1 MWTTGYI
8 KPAKRR
14 AGLSLFHNTDRIWF
28 EWISCR
34 RHGGEM
40 EFEMIYTVTFN
51 PSLDYVVQVEH
62 FQSDAVNRTSEEHV
76 YPGGKGNN
84 VAVIASNLGMKSRA
98 LGFKAGFTG
107 AAMEQMLQEF
117 GCDTDFIALEE
128 GVTRIN
134 VKVKSED
141 EFEINGQGPRILEEK
156 IRQLYE
162 RLDALGSGD
171 VLVLSGSI
179 PNTLPDDMYERIME
193 RLAGTDV
200 RISVDATK
208 DLLMNVLKYHPF
220 LIKPNNHELGEM
232 FGVTLKSDEE
242 IGEYARKLQKM
253 GARNVLVS
261 MAGDGAILVAEDG
274 SVLKQLPPAGEVVN
288 SVGAGD
294 SMVAGFLAGYL
305 KTGSYEEA
313 LKLGTAAGSATAFT
327 SWLADADQIRE
338 TYKGLA

>member
-1 MWTTGYI
+1 
-8 KPAKRR
+8 
-14 AGLSLFHNTDRIWF
+14 
-28 EWISCR
+28 
-34 RHGGEM
+34 M
-40 EFEMIYTVTFN
+40 EKEMIYTVTFN

-62 FQSDAVNRTSEEHV
+62 FQGDAVNRTSEEHV

-134 VKVKSED
+134 VKVKSDD
-141 EFEINGQGPRILEEK
+141 EFEINGQGPRIPDEK

-162 RLDALGSGD
+162 KLDALESGD

-220 LIKPNNHELGEM
+220 LIKPNNYELGEM
-232 FGVTLKSDEE
+232 FGVTLESDDE
-242 IGEYARKLQKM
+242 IAEYARKLQEM

-327 SWLADADQIRE
+327 SWLADSEAIDKL
-338 TYKGLA
+338 YKILDI

>member
-1 MWTTGYI
+1 
-8 KPAKRR
+8 
-14 AGLSLFHNTDRIWF
+14 
-28 EWISCR
+28 
-34 RHGGEM
+34 M
-40 EFEMIYTVTFN
+40 EKKMIYTVTFN

-62 FQSDAVNRTSEEHV
+62 FQGDAVNRTSEEHV

-134 VKVKSED
+134 VKVKSDD
-141 EFEINGQGPRILEEK
+141 EFEINGQGPRIPDEK

-162 RLDALGSGD
+162 KLDALESGD

-193 RLAGTDV
+193 RLAGTGV

-232 FGVTLKSDEE
+232 FGVTLESDDE
-242 IGEYARKLQKM
+242 IAEYARKLQEM

-261 MAGDGAILVAEDG
+261 MAGDGAILVTEDG

-327 SWLADADQIRE
+327 SWLADAGTVGE
-338 TYKGLA
+338 LYKKLS

>member
-1 MWTTGYI
+1 
-8 KPAKRR
+8 
-14 AGLSLFHNTDRIWF
+14 
-28 EWISCR
+28 
-34 RHGGEM
+34 M
-40 EFEMIYTVTFN
+40 EKEMIYTVTFN

-62 FQSDAVNRTSEEHV
+62 FQGDAVNRTSEEHV

-134 VKVKSED
+134 VKVKSDD
-141 EFEINGQGPRILEEK
+141 EFEINGQGPRIPDEK

-162 RLDALGSGD
+162 KLDALESGD

-193 RLAGTDV
+193 RLAGTGV

-208 DLLMNVLKYHPF
+208 DLLMNVLKYRPF

-232 FGVTLKSDEE
+232 FGVTLESDDE
-242 IGEYARKLQKM
+242 IAEYARKLQEM

-261 MAGDGAILVAEDG
+261 MAGDGAILVTEDG

-327 SWLADADQIRE
+327 SWLADAGTVGE
-338 TYKGLA
+338 LYKKLA

>member
-1 MWTTGYI
+1 
-8 KPAKRR
+8 
-14 AGLSLFHNTDRIWF
+14 
-28 EWISCR
+28 
-34 RHGGEM
+34 
-40 EFEMIYTVTFN
+40 MIYTVTFN

-62 FQSDAVNRTSEEHV
+62 FQGDAVNRTSEEHV

-134 VKVKSED
+134 VKVKSDD
-141 EFEINGQGPRILEEK
+141 EFEINGQGPRIPDEK

-162 RLDALGSGD
+162 KLDALESGD

-179 PNTLPDDMYERIME
+179 PNTLPDDMYEQIME

-232 FGVTLKSDEE
+232 FGVTLESDDE
-242 IGEYARKLQKM
+242 IAEYARKLQEM

-261 MAGDGAILVAEDG
+261 MAGDGAILVTEDG

-327 SWLADADQIRE
+327 SWLADSEAIDKL
-338 TYKGLA
+338 YKILDI

>member
-1 MWTTGYI
+1 
-8 KPAKRR
+8 
-14 AGLSLFHNTDRIWF
+14 
-28 EWISCR
+28 
-34 RHGGEM
+34 
-40 EFEMIYTVTFN
+40 MIYTVTFN

-62 FQSDAVNRTSEEHV
+62 FQGDAVNRTSEEHV

-134 VKVKSED
+134 VKVKSDD
-141 EFEINGQGPRILEEK
+141 EFEINGQGPRIPDEK

-162 RLDALGSGD
+162 KLDALESGD

-193 RLAGTDV
+193 RLAGTGV

-232 FGVTLKSDEE
+232 FGVTLESDDE
-242 IGEYARKLQKM
+242 IAEYARKLQEM

-261 MAGDGAILVAEDG
+261 MAGDGAILVTEDG

-327 SWLADADQIRE
+327 SWLADAGTVGE
-338 TYKGLA
+338 LYKKLS

>member
-1 MWTTGYI
+1 
-8 KPAKRR
+8 
-14 AGLSLFHNTDRIWF
+14 
-28 EWISCR
+28 
-34 RHGGEM
+34 M
-40 EFEMIYTVTFN
+40 ENKMIYTVTFN

-62 FQSDAVNRTSEEHV
+62 FQGDAVNRTSEEHV

-84 VAVIASNLGMKSRA
+84 VAVIVSNLGMKSRA

-134 VKVKSED
+134 VKVKSDD
-141 EFEINGQGPRILEEK
+141 EFEINGQGPRIPDEK

-162 RLDALGSGD
+162 KLDALESGD

-220 LIKPNNHELGEM
+220 LIKPNNYELGDM
-232 FGVTLKSDEE
+232 FRVTLESDDE
-242 IGEYARKLQKM
+242 IAEYARKLQEM

-261 MAGDGAILVAEDG
+261 MAGDGAILVTEDG

-327 SWLADADQIRE
+327 SWLADSEAIDKL
-338 TYKGLA
+338 YKILDI

>member
-1 MWTTGYI
+1 
-8 KPAKRR
+8 
-14 AGLSLFHNTDRIWF
+14 
-28 EWISCR
+28 
-34 RHGGEM
+34 
-40 EFEMIYTVTFN
+40 MIYTVTFN

-62 FQSDAVNRTSEEHV
+62 FQGDAVNRTSEEHV

-84 VAVIASNLGMKSRA
+84 VAVIVSNLGMKSRA

-134 VKVKSED
+134 VKVKSDD
-141 EFEINGQGPRILEEK
+141 EFEINGQGPRIPDEK

-162 RLDALGSGD
+162 KLDALESGD

-208 DLLMNVLKYHPF
+208 DLLLNVLKYHPF
-220 LIKPNNHELGEM
+220 LIKPNNYELGEM
-232 FGVTLKSDEE
+232 FGVTLESDDE
-242 IGEYARKLQKM
+242 IAEYARKLQEM

-261 MAGDGAILVAEDG
+261 MAGDGAILVTEDG

-327 SWLADADQIRE
+327 SWLADSEAIDKL
-338 TYKGLA
+338 YKILDI

>member
-1 MWTTGYI
+1 
-8 KPAKRR
+8 
-14 AGLSLFHNTDRIWF
+14 
-28 EWISCR
+28 
-34 RHGGEM
+34 M
-40 EFEMIYTVTFN
+40 EKEMIYTVTFN

-62 FQSDAVNRTSEEHV
+62 FQGDAVNRTSEEHV

-134 VKVKSED
+134 VKVKSDD
-141 EFEINGQGPRILEEK
+141 EFEINGQGPRIPDEK

-162 RLDALGSGD
+162 KLDALESGD

-208 DLLMNVLKYHPF
+208 DLLLNVLKYHPF
-220 LIKPNNHELGEM
+220 LIKPNNYELGEM
-232 FGVTLKSDEE
+232 FGVTLESDDE
-242 IGEYARKLQKM
+242 IAEYARKLQEM

-261 MAGDGAILVAEDG
+261 MAGDGAILVTEDG

-327 SWLADADQIRE
+327 SWLADSEAIDKL
-338 TYKGLA
+338 YKILDI

>member
-1 MWTTGYI
+1 
-8 KPAKRR
+8 
-14 AGLSLFHNTDRIWF
+14 
-28 EWISCR
+28 
-34 RHGGEM
+34 
-40 EFEMIYTVTFN
+40 MIYTVTFN

-62 FQSDAVNRTSEEHV
+62 FQGDAVNRTSEEHV

-84 VAVIASNLGMKSRA
+84 VAVIVSNLGMKSRA

-134 VKVKSED
+134 VKVKSDD
-141 EFEINGQGPRILEEK
+141 EFEINGQGPRIPDEK

-162 RLDALGSGD
+162 KLDALESGD

-193 RLAGTDV
+193 RLAGTGV

-208 DLLMNVLKYHPF
+208 DLLMNVLKYRPF

-232 FGVTLKSDEE
+232 FGVTLESDDE
-242 IGEYARKLQKM
+242 IAEYARKLQEM

-327 SWLADADQIRE
+327 SWLADAGTVGE
-338 TYKGLA
+338 LYKKLS

>member
-1 MWTTGYI
+1 M
-8 KPAKRR
+8 
-14 AGLSLFHNTDRIWF
+14 SLFHNTDRIWF

-117 GCDTDFIALEE
+117 GCDTDFISLEE

-141 EFEINGQGPRILEEK
+141 EFEINGQGPRIPEEK

-338 TYKGLA
+338 TYKGLS

>member
-1 MWTTGYI
+1 
-8 KPAKRR
+8 
-14 AGLSLFHNTDRIWF
+14 
-28 EWISCR
+28 
-34 RHGGEM
+34 M
-40 EFEMIYTVTFN
+40 ENKMIYTVTFN

-62 FQSDAVNRTSEEHV
+62 FQGDAVNRTSEEHV

-134 VKVKSED
+134 VKVKSDD
-141 EFEINGQGPRILEEK
+141 EFEINGQGPRIPDEK

-162 RLDALGSGD
+162 KLDALESGD

-193 RLAGTDV
+193 RLAGTGV

-232 FGVTLKSDEE
+232 FGVTLESDDE
-242 IGEYARKLQKM
+242 IAEYARKLQEM

-261 MAGDGAILVAEDG
+261 MAGDGAILVTEDG

-327 SWLADADQIRE
+327 SWLADAGTVGE
-338 TYKGLA
+338 LYKKLA

>member
-1 MWTTGYI
+1 
-8 KPAKRR
+8 
-14 AGLSLFHNTDRIWF
+14 
-28 EWISCR
+28 
-34 RHGGEM
+34 
-40 EFEMIYTVTFN
+40 MIYTVTFN

-62 FQSDAVNRTSEEHV
+62 FQGDAVNRTSEEHV

-134 VKVKSED
+134 VKVKSDD
-141 EFEINGQGPRILEEK
+141 EFEINGQGPRIPDEK

-162 RLDALGSGD
+162 KLDALESGD

-193 RLAGTDV
+193 RLAGTGV

-232 FGVTLKSDEE
+232 FGVTLESDDE
-242 IGEYARKLQKM
+242 IAEYARKLQEM

-261 MAGDGAILVAEDG
+261 MAGDGAILVTEDG
-274 SVLKQLPPAGEVVN
+274 SVLKQFPPAGEVVN

-305 KTGSYEEA
+305 KTGSYVEA

-327 SWLADADQIRE
+327 SWLADAGTVGE
-338 TYKGLA
+338 LYKKLS

>member
-1 MWTTGYI
+1 
-8 KPAKRR
+8 
-14 AGLSLFHNTDRIWF
+14 
-28 EWISCR
+28 
-34 RHGGEM
+34 M
-40 EFEMIYTVTFN
+40 EKEMIYTVTFN

-62 FQSDAVNRTSEEHV
+62 FQGDAVNRTSEEHV

-107 AAMEQMLQEF
+107 TAMEQMLQEF

-134 VKVKSED
+134 VKVKSDD
-141 EFEINGQGPRILEEK
+141 EFEINGQGPRIPDEK

-162 RLDALGSGD
+162 KLDALESGD

-193 RLAGTDV
+193 RLAGTGV

-232 FGVTLKSDEE
+232 FGVTLESDDE
-242 IGEYARKLQKM
+242 IAGYARKLQEM

-261 MAGDGAILVAEDG
+261 MAGDGAILVTEDG

-327 SWLADADQIRE
+327 SWLADAGTVGE
-338 TYKGLA
+338 LYKKLS

>member
-1 MWTTGYI
+1 M
-8 KPAKRR
+8 
-14 AGLSLFHNTDRIWF
+14 FHNTDRIWC

-141 EFEINGQGPRILEEK
+141 EFEINGQGPRIPEEK

-179 PNTLPDDMYERIME
+179 PNTLPDDMYERMME

-200 RISVDATK
+200 RIGVDATK

>member
-1 MWTTGYI
+1 
-8 KPAKRR
+8 
-14 AGLSLFHNTDRIWF
+14 
-28 EWISCR
+28 
-34 RHGGEM
+34 
-40 EFEMIYTVTFN
+40 MIYTVTFN

-62 FQSDAVNRTSEEHV
+62 FQGDAVNRTSEEHV

-134 VKVKSED
+134 VKVKSDD
-141 EFEINGQGPRILEEK
+141 EFEINGQGPRIPDEK

-162 RLDALGSGD
+162 KLDALESGD

-220 LIKPNNHELGEM
+220 LIKPNNHELGDM
-232 FGVTLKSDEE
+232 FRVTLESDDE
-242 IGEYARKLQKM
+242 IAEYARKLQEM

-261 MAGDGAILVAEDG
+261 MAGDGAILVTEDG

-327 SWLADADQIRE
+327 SWLADAGTVGE
-338 TYKGLA
+338 LYKKLA

>member
-1 MWTTGYI
+1 
-8 KPAKRR
+8 
-14 AGLSLFHNTDRIWF
+14 
-28 EWISCR
+28 
-34 RHGGEM
+34 M
-40 EFEMIYTVTFN
+40 EKEMIYTVTFN

-62 FQSDAVNRTSEEHV
+62 FQGDAVNRTSEEHV

-134 VKVKSED
+134 VKVKSDD
-141 EFEINGQGPRILEEK
+141 EFEINGQGPRIPDEK

-162 RLDALGSGD
+162 KLDALESGD

-179 PNTLPDDMYERIME
+179 PNTLPDDMYEQIME

-208 DLLMNVLKYHPF
+208 DLLLNVLKYHPF

-232 FGVTLKSDEE
+232 FGVTLESDDE
-242 IGEYARKLQKM
+242 IAEYARKLQEM

-327 SWLADADQIRE
+327 SWLADSEAIDKL
-338 TYKGLA
+338 YKILDI

>member
-1 MWTTGYI
+1 
-8 KPAKRR
+8 
-14 AGLSLFHNTDRIWF
+14 
-28 EWISCR
+28 
-34 RHGGEM
+34 M
-40 EFEMIYTVTFN
+40 EKKMIYTVTFN

-62 FQSDAVNRTSEEHV
+62 FQGDAVNRTSEEHV

-134 VKVKSED
+134 VKVKSDD
-141 EFEINGQGPRILEEK
+141 EFEINGQGPRIPDEK

-162 RLDALGSGD
+162 KLDALESGD

-193 RLAGTDV
+193 RLAGTGV

-232 FGVTLKSDEE
+232 FGVTLESDDE
-242 IGEYARKLQKM
+242 IAEYARKLQEM

-261 MAGDGAILVAEDG
+261 MAGDGAILVTEDG

-305 KTGSYEEA
+305 KTGSYVEA

-327 SWLADADQIRE
+327 SWLADAGTVGE
-338 TYKGLA
+338 LYKKLS

>member
-1 MWTTGYI
+1 
-8 KPAKRR
+8 
-14 AGLSLFHNTDRIWF
+14 
-28 EWISCR
+28 
-34 RHGGEM
+34 M
-40 EFEMIYTVTFN
+40 EKDMIYTVTFN

-62 FQSDAVNRTSEEHV
+62 FQGDAVNRTSEEHV

-134 VKVKSED
+134 VKVKSDD
-141 EFEINGQGPRILEEK
+141 EFEINGQGPRIPDEK

-162 RLDALGSGD
+162 KLDALESGD

-179 PNTLPDDMYERIME
+179 PNTLPDDMYEQIME

-232 FGVTLKSDEE
+232 FGVTLESDDE
-242 IGEYARKLQKM
+242 IAEYARKLQEM

-261 MAGDGAILVAEDG
+261 MAGDGAILVTEDG

-327 SWLADADQIRE
+327 SWLADSEAIDKL
-338 TYKGLA
+338 YKILDI